1 VSTPDPKGVFINAPF
16 DDRYEPLFI
25 TLVGMLVFL
34 GQKPRCV
41 LEIREQGDGRLA
53 RILDLVRACR
63 ISVHDL
69 SRVSTPV
76 RFNMPFELGIACALK
91 LLHPLDYEVF
101 VLDVA
106 PYRLDKTLSDYKGRD
121 PLIHHGSID
130 GLLACLLDAFVST
143 DTPSA
148 PDVRRALRVLSDV
161 AARLKDEFNSE
172 TIFRASLFHS
182 LLRAAT
188 DIAIRFD
195 FIQPNQ

>member
-1 VSTPDPKGVFINAPF
+1 
-16 DDRYEPLFI
+16 
-25 TLVGMLVFL
+25 MLVFL

-101 VLDVA
+101 VLDAA

-121 PLIHHGSID
+121 PLIHHGTSD
-130 GLLACLLDAFVST
+130 GLLACVLDAFVET
-143 DTPSA
+143 D
-148 PDVRRALRVLSDV
+148 
-161 AARLKDEFNSE
+161 
-172 TIFRASLFHS
+172 
-182 LLRAAT
+182 RAAT

-195 FIQPNQ
+195 FIQPKT

>member
-101 VLDVA
+101 VLDAA

-148 PDVRRALRVLSDV
+148 LDVRRALRVLSDV

-195 FIQPNQ
+195 FIHPNQ

>member
-53 RILDLVRACR
+53 RIFDLVRACR

-69 SRVSTPV
+69 SRVSTPA

-101 VLDVA
+101 VLDAA

-121 PLIHHGSID
+121 PLIHHGSSD

-143 DTPSA
+143 DTPPPA
-148 PDVRRALRVLSDV
+148 DVRHALRVLSDV
-161 AARLKDEFNSE
+161 ASRLKDEANSE

-188 DIAIRFD
+188 EIAIRFD
-195 FIQPNQ
+195 FIKPQP

>member
-1 VSTPDPKGVFINAPF
+1 
-16 DDRYEPLFI
+16 
-25 TLVGMLVFL
+25 MLVFL

-101 VLDVA
+101 VLDAA
-106 PYRLDKTLSDYKGRD
+106 PYRLDKALSDYKGRD
-121 PLIHHGSID
+121 PLIHHGSTD

-148 PDVRRALRVLSDV
+148 TDFRHALTVLINV
-161 AARLKDEFNSE
+161 ATRIKHEVNSK
-172 TIFRASLFHS
+172 TVFRASMFHS

-195 FIQPNQ
+195 FIQPQK

>member
-1 VSTPDPKGVFINAPF
+1 
-16 DDRYEPLFI
+16 
-25 TLVGMLVFL
+25 MLVFL

-41 LEIREQGDGRLA
+41 LEIREQGDGRLS

-101 VLDVA
+101 VLDDT

-121 PLIHHGSID
+121 PLIYHGTSD
-130 GLLACLLDAFVST
+130 GLLACLLDAFVSA
-143 DTPSA
+143 DAPSA
-148 PDVRRALRVLSDV
+148 IDIRRALRLLNDV
-161 AARLKDEFNSE
+161 AVRLKDEVKSD
-172 TIFRASLFHS
+172 TLFRTSLFHS

-188 DIAIRFD
+188 DIAIRFA
-195 FIQPNQ
+195 FIQPEA